1 VFILIVG
8 KVAGSAVVLIYR
20 AEQDARTVRG
30 MAARTRQRLKRCY
43 QDKSAGDGRV
53 VELLPVP
60 ASLPVTDGA
69 VLRISGARVLSLIVT
84 LVAGHTVLR
93 ARGLETYSAPRDVT
107 CSTLGP
113 LMCPL
118 ELETP

>member
-1 VFILIVG
+1 M
-8 KVAGSAVVLIYR
+8 S
-20 AEQDARTVRG
+20 
-30 MAARTRQRLKRCY
+30 CY
-43 QDKSAGDGRV
+43 QGKPAGDGRV

-84 LVAGHTVLR
+84 LVAGHTVLW
-93 ARGLETYSAPRDVT
+93 ARWLEAKPASLDVT

-118 ELETP
+118 KLEIP